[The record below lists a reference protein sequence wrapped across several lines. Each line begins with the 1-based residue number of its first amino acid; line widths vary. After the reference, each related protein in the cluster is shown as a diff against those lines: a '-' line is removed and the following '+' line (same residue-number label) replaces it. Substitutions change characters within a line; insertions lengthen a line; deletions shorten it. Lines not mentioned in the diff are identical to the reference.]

1 LLLHPKKA
9 KRDVGV
15 VAQEVDLPESVV
27 KDVVDYYWR
36 EVRRT
41 LSSLSYPRV
50 HITNLGDFTIKHWKL
65 DDMIDKH
72 EKFEESNKQKGMQQ
86 MTARFKTAENLFA
99 LRNMKR
105 LIDEEKD
112 RKEIVKVTKQL
123 DYEIKQKEH
132 NKDLE
137 N

>member
-1 LLLHPKKA
+1 MPLHPKKA
-9 KRDVGV
+9 KRDVGN
-15 VAQEVDLPESVV
+15 VANELGLSESVV

-36 EVRRT
+36 EVRRS
-41 LSSLSYPRV
+41 LSSLAYPRI
-50 HITNLGDFTIKHWKL
+50 HITNLGNFTIKHWKL

-72 EKFEESNKQKGMQQ
+72 EKFEESNKQRGMQQ

-112 RKEIVKVTKQL
+112 RKELVKVTKQL
-123 DYEIKQKEH
+123 DYEIKQKKH
-132 NKDLE
+132 NQDME
-137 N
+137 E

>member
-1 LLLHPKKA
+1 MLLHPKKA